1 MIYPGEHD
9 RIVDTETWNRVRD
22 LLRKNG
28 RNGGKEVRNKYGAL
42 LRGLLYCA
50 PCGTAMMHTYT
61 NKNGK
66 RYRYYVCLNAQ
77 QRGWAACPTKSL
89 NAHEIETFVVE
100 HIRGIG
106 SNKEIIAETVR
117 RLRARSEK
125 RLEELYRE
133 RRAVE
138 RVLKRLHA
146 RLRKLVGESWKSISS
161 SQLTTDQLAD
171 LHDQIRNNEQRMTT
185 IQEEV
190 IALQRETVDEEDVT
204 RALSAFDPVWESLNV
219 REQSRIIHLLI
230 ERIGYDGGDGKVTV
244 TFRSLGIKEL
254 CARVQPSEEEVL

>member
-1 MIYPGEHD
+1 MGGLPNEITQRPRD
-9 RIVDTETWNRVRD
+9 RN
-22 LLRKNG
+22 
-28 RNGGKEVRNKYGAL
+28 
-42 LRGLLYCA
+42 LRG
-50 PCGTAMMHTYT
+50 GTYPRH
-61 NKNGK
+61 
-66 RYRYYVCLNAQ
+66 RLQ
-77 QRGWAACPTKSL
+77 QGDHRGDRKS
-89 NAHEIETFVVE
+89 ASSQEREAT
-100 HIRGIG
+100 GG
-106 SNKEIIAETVR
+106 AYS
-117 RLRARSEK
+117 
-125 RLEELYRE
+125 E

-146 RLRKLVGESWKSISS
+146 RLQKLVGESWKSISS

-204 RALSAFDPVWESLNV
+204 RALSAFNPVWESLSV

-254 CARVQPSEEEVL
+254 CARVQPSEEEVV

>member
-1 MIYPGEHD
+1 M
-9 RIVDTETWNRVRD
+9 
-22 LLRKNG
+22 
-28 RNGGKEVRNKYGAL
+28 
-42 LRGLLYCA
+42 
-50 PCGTAMMHTYT
+50 
-61 NKNGK
+61 
-66 RYRYYVCLNAQ
+66 
-77 QRGWAACPTKSL
+77 
-89 NAHEIETFVVE
+89 
-100 HIRGIG
+100 
-106 SNKEIIAETVR
+106 
-117 RLRARSEK
+117 
-125 RLEELYRE
+125 
-133 RRAVE
+133 E

-146 RLRKLVGESWKSISS
+146 RLQKLVGESWKSISS

-204 RALSAFDPVWESLNV
+204 GALSAFNPVWESLNV